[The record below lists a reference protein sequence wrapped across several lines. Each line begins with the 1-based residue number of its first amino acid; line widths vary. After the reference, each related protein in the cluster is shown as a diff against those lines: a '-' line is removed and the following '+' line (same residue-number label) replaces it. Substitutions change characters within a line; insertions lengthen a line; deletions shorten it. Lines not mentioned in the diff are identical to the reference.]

1 MPGKGSKRTVNREG
15 IVRELSRRLLLAV
28 TFELV
33 FGLLISLG
41 ALWGFAELSGEVFEG
56 ETSRLDTAVLLWVD
70 STFPAWLSQ
79 PMRLITA
86 LGYPWM
92 VAPLLFLATYIF
104 YRKNLQ
110 LAAALLV
117 VSVPGAAI
125 LGIFLKSFY
134 QRARPELFDL
144 GYTAPFFSFPSG
156 HAITAIS
163 FYGVLTLL
171 TARRLGGW
179 RRWTVTAAGA
189 VLVLLI
195 GFSRLY
201 FGVHYP
207 SDIVAGYLCATI
219 WVGTVGAALILWRS
233 LRKQRY

>member
-1 MPGKGSKRTVNREG
+1 MKEITRKLPH
-15 IVRELSRRLLLAV
+15 RLLLIV

-41 ALWGFAELSGEVFEG
+41 ALWGFAELSEAVFEE
-56 ETSRLDTAVLLWVD
+56 ETHRLDTAVLLWVD
-70 STFPAWLSQ
+70 STFPAWLGQ

-86 LGYPWM
+86 LGYPRV
-92 VAPLLFLATYIF
+92 VAPLLLLAAYIF
-104 YRKNLQ
+104 YRKNLK
-110 LAAALLV
+110 LAATLLV

-125 LGIFLKSFY
+125 LGIVLKFFY

-156 HAITAIS
+156 HAVTAIS
-163 FYGVLTLL
+163 FYGALALL
-171 TARRLGGW
+171 TARRLESW
-179 RRWTVTAAGA
+179 RRWAVAAAG
-189 VLVLLI
+189 VTLVLLI

-219 WVGTVGAALILWRS
+219 WVGTVWAALTLWRS
-233 LRKQRY
+233 LRRHGY